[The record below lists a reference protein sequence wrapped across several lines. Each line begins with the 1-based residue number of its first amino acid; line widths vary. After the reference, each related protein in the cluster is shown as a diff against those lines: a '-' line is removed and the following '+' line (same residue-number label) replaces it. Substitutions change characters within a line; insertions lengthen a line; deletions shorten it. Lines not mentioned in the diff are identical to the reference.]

1 MYSGQ
6 LGTVEDPPGRQVT
19 GDTPTVLAFALG
31 RGPGLVAFEVLNQ
44 LEPATVVYRG
54 ELAAVNRAL
63 GGAGF
68 RAAALAPA
76 ASVPHDAAWAD
87 RIAGLFG

>member
-1 MYSGQ
+1 M
-6 LGTVEDPPGRQVT
+6 
-19 GDTPTVLAFALG
+19 
-31 RGPGLVAFEVLNQ
+31 LNQ
-44 LEPATVVYRG
+44 PEPATFVYRG

-63 GGAGF
+63 DGAGF
-68 RAAALAPA
+68 RAAALPPA

>member
-1 MYSGQ
+1 MYSGR
-6 LGTVEDPPGRQVT
+6 LGTVEDAPGRQVT
-19 GDTPTVLAFALG
+19 ATSVRL
-31 RGPGLVAFEVLNQ
+31 PGLVAYEVLNQ
-44 LEPATVVYRG
+44 PEPATFVYRG

-63 GGAGF
+63 DGAGF
-68 RAAALAPA
+68 RAAALPPA

>member
-1 MYSGQ
+1 M
-6 LGTVEDPPGRQVT
+6 T

-31 RGPGLVAFEVLNQ
+31 RGPGLVAYEVLNQ
-44 LEPATVVYRG
+44 PEPATFVYRG

-63 GGAGF
+63 DGAGF

-76 ASVPHDAAWAD
+76 ASVPHDAAWAE